1 MRGLTAA
8 LDTLTVRCIRGITA
22 NRERCRALALNSIGV
37 ITALNPILGYE
48 VCSRVAKTA
57 LETGRG
63 VVDIVLEERL
73 LSEEQVATLLKPE
86 NMTQP
91 GRAQTR

>member
-1 MRGLTAA
+1 
-8 LDTLTVRCIRGITA
+8 
-22 NRERCRALALNSIGV
+22 
-37 ITALNPILGYE
+37 
-48 VCSRVAKTA
+48 VAKTA

-91 GRAQTR
+91 GRARTR